1 MKRMRITGESKDG
14 KMLEHVRE
22 VLQFLGFDIEGIHT
36 PNFPNVFLIG
46 IYQDGRLYIDQE
58 HDNVNWSKARQ
69 AVILVFHKD
78 TNRWTIRHISEDYKI
93 HKQYI
98 GRKGYRI
105 CINDWEKRELLLYNN
120 KKICIGCELNDDKEI
135 IQGIKDVWSTYLR
148 ELLGDNT
155 VKVRLLS

>member
-1 MKRMRITGESKDG
+1 MKRMRITGESIDG

-22 VLQFLGFDIEGIHT
+22 VLQVLGHDIKGVDI
-36 PNFPNVFLIG
+36 PNLPNVFLVG
-46 IYQDGRLYIDQE
+46 IYQDGRLHVDQK
-58 HDNVNWSKARQ
+58 HDNVDWSKARQ

-105 CINDWEKRELLLYNN
+105 CINDWGKRELLLYNN

-148 ELLGDNT
+148 ELLGDNS